1 MCAYHNIFEL
11 MHLYKYLAGRV
22 VTEEKIQ
29 EAKVFYQM
37 HFKQTVFDEEGWRKV
52 LEVQT
57 QVHIKVEVSFQIFH
71 NNVTL
76 KSAYFVADAQ
86 GDNDHLPSSFS

>member
-1 MCAYHNIFEL
+1 MVFFGFCPQKCKNDFT
-11 MHLYKYLAGRV
+11 GQV

-52 LEVQT
+52 LEVHAEIS
-57 QVHIKVEVSFQIFH
+57 V
-71 NNVTL
+71 
-76 KSAYFVADAQ
+76 
-86 GDNDHLPSSFS
+86 

>member
-1 MCAYHNIFEL
+1 MY
-11 MHLYKYLAGRV
+11 LYKYITGRV

-37 HFKQTVFDEEGWRKV
+37 HFKQAVFDEEGWRKV

-57 QVHIKVEVSFQIFH
+57 EVEEFQSRSFFSDISPLHDFE
-71 NNVTL
+71 VCL
-76 KSAYFVADAQ
+76 LCS
-86 GDNDHLPSSFS
+86 GDECTWR